1 MHLTAR
7 GFCRNACSFV
17 AAFFSHHWC
26 CFHASSF
33 DFATS
38 IGLPLWQHIVFNNF
52 VATAGF
58 KSIQSI
64 CKNVRECL
72 QENKLNVD
80 LQDFAKDLYPVSS
93 SVRPLWSHGWL
104 FWELDWGAQAV
115 FWIFPPLCRLA
126 KNLKVDGAEGRS
138 CYTMFYLSLIENR
151 FSHLY
156 LPALQL
162 LYPVLAN
169 PNYIRKWK
177 FGWRVMTSN
186 AADSAFAQLVTVNG
200 RCWARLAEVHGMNA
214 MSLAQSI
221 EISWEYVPIYYC
233 IYFLN
238 I

>member
-7 GFCRNACSFV
+7 GSCRNACSFV

-72 QENKLNVD
+72 QENKLNVN

-93 SVRPLWSHGWL
+93 SIRPFWSHGWL
-104 FWELDWGAQAV
+104 FWELDWGAQV
-115 FWIFPPLCRLA
+115 FFWIFPPPVPPCEEFESGWSWGKVLLHHVLPESHWKLIFTYLFTSTSAAVLC
-126 KNLKVDGAEGRS
+126 
-138 CYTMFYLSLIENR
+138 
-151 FSHLY
+151 
-156 LPALQL
+156 P
-162 LYPVLAN
+162 
-169 PNYIRKWK
+169 W
-177 FGWRVMTSN
+177 
-186 AADSAFAQLVTVNG
+186 
-200 RCWARLAEVHGMNA
+200 
-214 MSLAQSI
+214 
-221 EISWEYVPIYYC
+221 
-233 IYFLN
+233 
-238 I
+238 